1 MFLPSPY
8 FPLFSPV
15 VFRTVTGVWC
25 AGRLVLGYFQ
35 FVSTL
40 NSNFGQSLSKDDH
53 SMVILSVL
61 VVCDILPIC
70 LSLTGSVGIL
80 LDGADEEH
88 GGKQTFGYQTAPQL
102 DDDDLSD
109 MEEQVSENDF
119 RR

>member
-1 MFLPSPY
+1 LI
-8 FPLFSPV
+8 
-15 VFRTVTGVWC
+15 
-25 AGRLVLGYFQ
+25 LGYFQ

-40 NSNFGQSLSKDDH
+40 NSDFGKNLSKDDH
-53 SMVILSVL
+53 SMVILTVL

-88 GGKQTFGYQTAPQL
+88 DKRSFGYRTTPQM
-102 DDDDLSD
+102 DDDMSD
-109 MEEQVSENDF
+109 DVEDQASEDE